1 MASKKEYNEAD
12 DALLAELGVEVEV
25 KQPKK
30 YTNKEQRIIAG
41 FEEIQQFVKEHG
53 HPPQHGEDRDIFER
67 LYAVRL
73 DRIRKL
79 KESGDLLGD
88 IDSQNL
94 LSADQ
99 ATDPDLPEDLDDDAL
114 LAQLGVTAE
123 PESSIKQ
130 LRHVRSMAEKKAAE
144 EIANRTVCEDF
155 DDFRPLFEGVQREL
169 DTGLR
174 ETIRFHKDSGYTQAD
189 IEEQQFLIVGG
200 QTAYVAEVGEVIKVT
215 AGQEDARL
223 RVIYANGTESN
234 ILLRSLIRA
243 MYKDETSRFITEPD
257 QGPLFSGDLVEDDQ
271 QSGTVYVL
279 RSQSDHPT
287 IVENRKVVHK
297 IGVTGGEVKSRIA
310 NAKNESTFLLAGV
323 EVVATYKLANI
334 NRFKLEKLLHSFLE
348 PAKLEIEIKDRFGK
362 LVTVK
367 EWFLIPIFV
376 IDQIVE
382 KIVDGTIKEYYYD
395 RATASIVRRH
405 PPAVAGPGPVKSIHY
420 VRGEDREI
428 KNNGFVR

>member
-1 MASKKEYNEAD
+1 MANKKEYNEDD

-30 YTNKEQRIIAG
+30 YTNREQRIIAG
-41 FEEIQQFVKEHG
+41 FEEIQQFVEEHG
-53 HPPQHGEDRDIFER
+53 RPPQHGEDRDIFER

-79 KESGDLLGD
+79 KEASELLGD
-88 IDSQNL
+88 IDTQNL

-99 ATDPDLPEDLDDDAL
+99 ATDPDLPEDLDDDTL
-114 LAQLGVTAE
+114 LAELGVTAE
-123 PESSIKQ
+123 PESSIKK

-169 DTGLR
+169 AAGLR
-174 ETIRFHKDSGYTQAD
+174 DTIRFHKANGYTQAD
-189 IEEQQFLIVGG
+189 IKEQQFLIVGG
-200 QTAYVAEVGEVIKVT
+200 QTAYIAQVGEVIKVT

-243 MYKDETSRFITEPD
+243 MYKDETSRFITEPGVA
-257 QGPLFSGDLVEDDQ
+257 GPLFSGDLSEDDQ

-279 RSQSDHPT
+279 RSESDHPT
-287 IVENRKVVHK
+287 VAANREVIHK

-310 NAKNESTFLLAGV
+310 NAENEATFLLAGV
-323 EVVATYKLANI
+323 EVVATYQLANI
-334 NRFKLEKLLHSFLE
+334 NRFKLEKLLHNFLE
-348 PAKLEIEIKDRFGK
+348 SAKLDIEIRDRFGK
-362 LVTVK
+362 PVTVR
-367 EWFLIPIFV
+367 EWFLVPVFV
-376 IDQIVE
+376 IDQLVQRVIEGTVE
-382 KIVDGTIKEYYYD
+382 DYYYD
-395 RATASIVRRH
+395 PSLARVERR
-405 PPAVAGPGPVKSIHY
+405 
-420 VRGEDREI
+420 
-428 KNNGFVR
+428 